1 MAPSE
6 HMNRAISL
14 AARARHSTSPNPM
27 VGAVVVRGN
36 RVVGEGYHRLAGGPH
51 AEVAALRQAGQAA
64 RGSTMYVTLEP
75 CAHEGRTGPC
85 SEAVIAAGV
94 SRVVVAHPDPYPEVS
109 GRGLDR
115 MRAAGVEIVVG
126 DGAEEARAL
135 NPGWLRAVAGRRP
148 FVALKF
154 AATLDGKTATQSGDS
169 RWITGERAR
178 AETHR
183 LRSAYDAVMV
193 GANTVILDNPE
204 LNARGASRPARAA
217 ATTRQPLRVV
227 ADGRLRTD
235 PTARVYDR
243 GLGGGSLVVAGRPAV
258 ARLARF
264 ARHGVEVEIVDAA
277 VPTGAELLEVLRRRG
292 VSSVLVEGGG
302 ELAWSFVRDGLVD
315 RVYAFYGPLV
325 LGGSAALTPVGGEG
339 FDLLAGAL
347 RLQIVNVRRLG
358 PDVLLE
364 AVPA

>member
-6 HMNRAISL
+6 HMSRAIAL

-27 VGAVVVRGN
+27 VGAVVVGGD

-51 AEVAALRQAGQAA
+51 AEVAALRQAGAAA
-64 RGSTMYVTLEP
+64 RGATMYVTLEP
-75 CAHEGRTGPC
+75 CAHQGRTGPC

-94 SRVVVAHPDPYPEVS
+94 SRVVVANQDPYPGVS

-115 MRAAGVEIVVG
+115 MRAAGIEVVVG
-126 DGAEEARAL
+126 DGADEARAL
-135 NPGWLRAVAGRRP
+135 NPRWLRAVAGRRP

-154 AATLDGKTATQSGDS
+154 AATLDGKTATRSGDS

-183 LRSAYDAVMV
+183 LRGAYDAVLV
-193 GANTVILDNPE
+193 GARTVIADDPE
-204 LNARGASRPARAA
+204 LNVRGSARPAGAA

-227 ADGRLRTD
+227 VDGRLRTD
-235 PTARVYDR
+235 PTARVHSE
-243 GLGGGSLVVAGRPAV
+243 GLGGGSLVLAGRPAA

-264 ARHGVEVEIVDAA
+264 ARHGVEVEVADVA

-315 RVYAFYGPLV
+315 RVYAFYGALAI
-325 LGGSAALTPVGGEG
+325 GGRAAPTPVGGEG

-347 RLQIVNVRRLG
+347 RLQVVNLRRLG
-358 PDVLLE
+358 PDVLIE
-364 AVPA
+364 AVAA